1 MQLDPMQLA
10 FCLYKYFPYGGLQR
24 NFLRI
29 GKACLARG
37 HIVRVYA
44 LEWHGDI
51 PDGIELVR
59 VPVRAFSNIR
69 RYRKFSAWFAH
80 HLAERP
86 ADRVVGFNKMPGLDV
101 YYAGDPCFAEKA
113 QRLRGP
119 FYRFSA
125 RYRHFSEYE
134 RAVFSPESRTQILM
148 MSPVQM
154 PMFVQHYGTPEHRF
168 HLLPPG
174 IAPDRRAPPDA
185 TERRKQFRETHSI
198 AASELVL
205 LQIGSGFRIKGVD
218 RSLIALASLPPALRA
233 RTRLFIIGQDKADP
247 YLRQAQQLGVADR
260 VTFFKGRDDIP
271 DFLLG
276 SDILIHPAYN
286 ENTGNVLLEAMVA
299 GLPVLVTAICGFARF
314 VSEADAGVVIPSA
327 PFEQTTLNRTL
338 ASMLADD
345 DARMRWSRNGIAFGK
360 TADIYDM
367 PERAADIILGDG
379 HA

>member
-1 MQLDPMQLA
+1 MDLA
-10 FCLYKYFPYGGLQR
+10 FALYKYFPFGGMQR

-29 GKACLARG
+29 AKACLARG
-37 HIVRVYA
+37 HAVRVYV
-44 LEWHGDI
+44 LEWQGEV
-51 PDGIELVR
+51 PEGIELVR
-59 VPVRAFSNIR
+59 VPVRAVSNVG
-69 RYRKFSAWFAH
+69 RYRRFSAW
-80 HLAERP
+80 LARDLAQRP
-86 ADRVVGFNKMPGLDV
+86 VDRVVGFNKMPGLDV

-113 QRLRGP
+113 ERLRGP
-119 FYRFSA
+119 FYRFSS
-125 RYRHFSEYE
+125 RFRHFSEYE

-154 PMFVQHYGTPEHRF
+154 PMFIKHYGTPENRF
-168 HLLPPG
+168 HMLPPG
-174 IAPDRRAPPDA
+174 ISRDRCAPPDA
-185 TERRKQFRETHSI
+185 TKRRQRFREAQGI
-198 AASELVL
+198 GQSELLL

-218 RSLIALASLPPALRA
+218 RSLTALASLPPALSA

-247 YLRQAQQLGVADR
+247 YLRRAQQLNIADR
-260 VTFFKGRDDIP
+260 ITFFKGRDDIP

-314 VSEADAGVVIPSA
+314 VSEADAGIVIPSA
-327 PFEQTTLNRTL
+327 PFEQETLDRSL

-345 DARMRWSRNGIAFGK
+345 DARARWSSNGIAFGK

-367 PERAADIILGDG
+367 PERAADIIVGGAL
-379 HA
+379 A

>member
-1 MQLDPMQLA
+1 MDLA
-10 FCLYKYFPYGGLQR
+10 FALYKYFPFGGMQR

-29 GKACLARG
+29 AKACLARG
-37 HIVRVYA
+37 HAVRVYV
-44 LEWHGDI
+44 LEWQGEV
-51 PDGIELVR
+51 PEGIELVR
-59 VPVRAFSNIR
+59 VPVRAVSNVG
-69 RYRKFSAWFAH
+69 RYRRFSAW
-80 HLAERP
+80 LARDLAQRP
-86 ADRVVGFNKMPGLDV
+86 VDRVVGFNKMPGLDV

-113 QRLRGP
+113 ERLRGP
-119 FYRFSA
+119 FYRFSS
-125 RYRHFSEYE
+125 RFRHFSEYE

-154 PMFVQHYGTPEHRF
+154 PMFIKHYGTPENRF
-168 HLLPPG
+168 HMLPPG
-174 IAPDRRAPPDA
+174 ISRDRCAPPDA
-185 TERRKQFRETHSI
+185 TKRRQRFREAQGI
-198 AASELVL
+198 GQSELLL

-218 RSLIALASLPPALRA
+218 RSLTALASLPPALSA

-247 YLRQAQQLGVADR
+247 YLRRAQQLNIADR
-260 VTFFKGRDDIP
+260 ITFFKGRDDIP

-314 VSEADAGVVIPSA
+314 VSEADAGIAIPSA
-327 PFEQTTLNRTL
+327 PFEQETLDRSL

-345 DARMRWSRNGIAFGK
+345 DARARWSSNGIAFGK

-367 PERAADIILGDG
+367 PERAADIIVGGAL
-379 HA
+379 A

>member
-1 MQLDPMQLA
+1 MDLA
-10 FCLYKYFPYGGLQR
+10 FCLYKYFPFGGMQR

-29 GKACLARG
+29 AKACLSRG
-37 HIVRVYA
+37 HAVRVYV
-44 LEWHGDI
+44 LEWQGDV
-51 PDGIELVR
+51 PEGIELVR
-59 VPVRAFSNIR
+59 VPVHAFSNIR
-69 RYRKFSAWFAH
+69 RYRKFSAW
-80 HLAERP
+80 LARDLTERP
-86 ADRVVGFNKMPGLDV
+86 VDRVVGFNKMPGLDV

-119 FYRFSA
+119 FYRFST

-134 RAVFSPESRTQILM
+134 RAVFSPESRTRILM

-174 IAPDRRAPPDA
+174 IARDRCAPPDA
-185 TERRKQFRETHSI
+185 TERRKQFREAYSI

-233 RTRLFIIGQDKADP
+233 RTRLFIIGQDKPDP
-247 YLRQAQQLGVADR
+247 YLRQARQLGVADR
-260 VTFFKGRDDIP
+260 ITFFKGRNDIP

-314 VSEADAGVVIPSA
+314 ISEADAGVVIPST

-345 DARMRWSRNGIAFGK
+345 DARARWSHNGIAFGK
-360 TADIYDM
+360 AADIYDM

-379 HA
+379 RT

>member
-1 MQLDPMQLA
+1 MDLA
-10 FCLYKYFPYGGLQR
+10 FALYKYFPFGGMQR

-29 GKACLARG
+29 AKACLARG
-37 HIVRVYA
+37 HAVRVYV
-44 LEWHGDI
+44 LEWQGEV
-51 PDGIELVR
+51 PEGIELVR
-59 VPVRAFSNIR
+59 VPVRAFSNVG
-69 RYRKFSAWFAH
+69 RYRKFSAW
-80 HLAERP
+80 LARDLAQRP
-86 ADRVVGFNKMPGLDV
+86 VDRVVGFNKMPGLDV

-113 QRLRGP
+113 ERLRGP
-119 FYRFSA
+119 FYRFSS
-125 RYRHFSEYE
+125 RFRHFSEYE

-154 PMFVQHYGTPEHRF
+154 PMFINHYGTPENRF
-168 HLLPPG
+168 HMLPPG
-174 IAPDRRAPPDA
+174 ISRDRCAPPDA
-185 TERRKQFRETHSI
+185 TERRQRFREAQGI
-198 AASELVL
+198 DQSELLL

-218 RSLIALASLPPALRA
+218 RSLTALASLPPALSA

-247 YLRQAQQLGVADR
+247 YLRRAQQLNIADR
-260 VTFFKGRDDIP
+260 ITFFKGRDDIP

-314 VSEADAGVVIPSA
+314 VSEADAGIVIPSA
-327 PFEQTTLNRTL
+327 PFEQETLDRSL

-345 DARMRWSRNGIAFGK
+345 DARARWSSNGIAFGK

-367 PERAADIILGDG
+367 PERAADIIVGGEL
-379 HA
+379 A